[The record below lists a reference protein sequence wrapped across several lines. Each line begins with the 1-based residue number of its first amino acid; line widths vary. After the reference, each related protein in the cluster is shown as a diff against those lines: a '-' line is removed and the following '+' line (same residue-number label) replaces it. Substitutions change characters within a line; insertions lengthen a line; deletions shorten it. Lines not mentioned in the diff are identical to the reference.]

1 MQQTMAYQGSG
12 RPAGV
17 AAIVSA
23 LPLWLFS
30 IAILVEG
37 FPRPP
42 VSGEVVMAAFVA
54 ALGLTGLALWKRWMT
69 VELAVYSLFPLHL
82 LVIFDEITTTYKTP
96 FILVCALCL
105 CLGALAYQRVR
116 KRRILGWSVLIL
128 TLVLVWALAWHAT
141 LGFWHMTNE
150 LGYVEC
156 FPDGYGCLP
165 LPPQATPW
173 WALIFGF

>member
-1 MQQTMAYQGSG
+1 
-12 RPAGV
+12 
-17 AAIVSA
+17 
-23 LPLWLFS
+23 
-30 IAILVEG
+30 
-37 FPRPP
+37 
-42 VSGEVVMAAFVA
+42 
-54 ALGLTGLALWKRWMT
+54 MT

-105 CLGALAYQRVR
+105 GLGAFAYQRVQ

-128 TLVLVWALAWHAT
+128 TLGLVWGLAWHAT
-141 LGFWHMTNE
+141 LGFWHMTNG

-165 LPPQATPW
+165 LPPQATAW

>member
-12 RPAGV
+12 RPAGL

-42 VSGEVVMAAFVA
+42 VSGEVAMASFVA

-69 VELAVYSLFPLHL
+69 VELSLHQPQ
-82 LVIFDEITTTYKTP
+82 
-96 FILVCALCL
+96 
-105 CLGALAYQRVR
+105 ALAAPLGGRPTPRRRPDSPMSCRFHRTRHRPNLQPLR
-116 KRRILGWSVLIL
+116 KPRSIRRSSG
-128 TLVLVWALAWHAT
+128 A
-141 LGFWHMTNE
+141 
-150 LGYVEC
+150 
-156 FPDGYGCLP
+156 
-165 LPPQATPW
+165 
-173 WALIFGF
+173 